1 MSENSMID
9 SGFESMR
16 IGSMHHNLNQLVQ
29 FHNHVHGFF
38 NTNLAGSQK
47 DEELSQK
54 EKILLKLEYE
64 THLPNN
70 LRQSVFLMMFGHLEE
85 HLYLAW
91 TSNGRNKEEKNDS
104 ADGIKKFKKLFTNL
118 KVDLKTDQDYQLIV
132 DAYKVRNAF
141 IHTAGRVDF
150 IKKPEEIE
158 SVVSKHNK
166 FFEITNKR
174 VNLTNVGILNFNR
187 SVAAFT
193 EKVTRAA
200 IRK

>member
-1 MSENSMID
+1 MTD
-9 SGFESMR
+9 SGFEAMR
-16 IGSMHHNLNQLVQ
+16 IGSMHHNLNQIVQ

-47 DEELSQK
+47 DEELSPK
-54 EKILLKLEYE
+54 DKILLKLEYE

-85 HLYLAW
+85 HLYLGW
-91 TSNGRNKEEKNDS
+91 CSHGRIEEEKNDS
-104 ADGIKKFKKLFTNL
+104 ADGIKKFKKLFSNL
-118 KVDLKTDQDYQLIV
+118 GVELKTDQDYQLIV
-132 DAYKVRNAF
+132 DAYKVRNAI
-141 IHTAGRVDF
+141 IHTAGRVDI
-150 IKKPEEIE
+150 IKKPEELE
-158 SVVSKHNK
+158 GVVSKHNK
-166 FFEITNKR
+166 YFEIKNKR
-174 VNLTNVGILNFNR
+174 VYLTNEGILNFNR